1 MKSHTQGISLCRFLI
16 TEYFTEDYD
25 NLDLVTSTL
34 RCAVHVCAQLYL
46 TLGDPMDCSPPDF
59 SVCGISREES
69 WPGLP
74 FPPPGD
80 LPDSGIKPEP
90 PASPALTGDKP
101 PGNPHSD
108 VLGFNSNFLEEEST
122 SQLPFHYYEQVLLQ
136 TTQGI
141 NFGGSES
148 ICFISCYWLSS

>member
-1 MKSHTQGISLCRFLI
+1 MELLCPVVL
-16 TEYFTEDYD
+16 
-25 NLDLVTSTL
+25 
-34 RCAVHVCAQLYL
+34 CCAQSLSCVRL
-46 TLGDPMDCSPPDF
+46 LATPWTVAHQTSL
-59 SVCGISREES
+59 SVGFPREES

-148 ICFISCYWLSS
+148 ICFISCYWLSSQLIDSKIIANLHNPHHLADVSLFN